1 MTEASY
7 PVLGPCKASRPR
19 QLGAFRCAELCH
31 PATRDCTGSSM
42 KLPEQCSPVDIWV
55 ASDSV
60 IHIRNRWT
68 VRHHSEES
76 SPR

>member
-1 MTEASY
+1 MRERRQQGTEREDKGSTRRRARRE
-7 PVLGPCKASRPR
+7 KSR
-19 QLGAFRCAELCH
+19 QAAAERVCL
-31 PATRDCTGSSM
+31 AM